1 MKRQKRAR
9 QRVGAPS
16 KECRRAEGQK
26 RTRRKSTRQV
36 GARQKSANQLNY
48 TRIVEFHIALLP
60 CKFSI
65 MDSMILHK
73 RVFYIHFYTVCTVYS
88 FFLVLKILAKK

>member
-26 RTRRKSTRQV
+26 RTRRKSTRQM
-36 GARQKSANQLNY
+36 GARQKSANQLN
-48 TRIVEFHIALLP
+48 
-60 CKFSI
+60 
-65 MDSMILHK
+65 
-73 RVFYIHFYTVCTVYS
+73 
-88 FFLVLKILAKK
+88 